1 MERKVESNQAIMKC
15 RLIIMM
21 TGLFV
26 MGAMIVL
33 FLTDLLF
40 LDQTFLD
47 LVYAMNEAE
56 HDDWVERIVPF
67 LNE

>member
-1 MERKVESNQAIMKC
+1 
-15 RLIIMM
+15 M

-26 MGAMIVL
+26 MGTMIVL

-56 HDDWVERIVPF
+56 HDDWVKRIVPF